1 MIYNHYSTQQKAHP
15 VLSTTGHMSSP
26 CFLAFFLVLFL
37 CLSFSSNVFC
47 ANEKAVNTKDGIQR
61 DIEKNRIQI
70 RRLQKGIREKQDQTE
85 ETAKIE
91 NTILQE
97 LENIDIRLQK
107 QQQKVTELEDQVL
120 EQQILINVK
129 QTEINSLQKD
139 REQVLSH
146 LKKRI
151 GAYYKMGKIGFLNVT
166 FSTKSLPELLKFHD
180 AYQTLIAYDQDV
192 VVLYRH
198 KIDELERARNAYSLE
213 KELLQGFITTVKNE
227 SRETDLIRAE
237 KEQLL
242 SHVRTQKHLHEQAM
256 QEMERASEDLSATL
270 ISLKNKEQ
278 NLEKTFASSKGR
290 LPVPLTGQVITYFN
304 QEKANKLGV
313 LRKSTGIAIKAPDG
327 TKVEAVAD
335 GTVIFSGYLR
345 GYGNTVIIHHGFQ
358 YYSVTSRLEK
368 LQTREGDS
376 IKRGKT
382 IGYLSDTA
390 TLIDDGLYFEI
401 RHGKQSQDPLQWL
414 DASNLQL
421 TGRQPANK
429 QG

>member
-1 MIYNHYSTQQKAHP
+1 MNHIQQTIQQTASSCRAAREQMGVHHI
-15 VLSTTGHMSSP
+15 LSA
-26 CFLAFFLVLFL
+26 CLVLFL
-37 CLSFSSNVFC
+37 CLVFSTNVFC
-47 ANEKAVNTKDGIQR
+47 ANEKNVITKDGIQR

-70 RRLQKGIREKQDQTE
+70 RRLQKGIREQQDQTE
-85 ETAKIE
+85 ETVKIE
-91 NTILQE
+91 KNILQE
-97 LENIDIRLQK
+97 LENIDVRLQK
-107 QQQKVTELEDQVL
+107 QQQKVSELENQVL

-129 QTEINSLQKD
+129 QTEISSLQKD
-139 REQVLSH
+139 RERVLSH

-151 GAYYKMGKIGFLNVT
+151 SAYYKMGKVGFLNVT

-192 VVLYRH
+192 IVLYRN
-198 KIDELERARNAYSLE
+198 KIDELERARNAYTLE
-213 KELLQGFITTVKNE
+213 KELLQGFITTTRNE
-227 SRETDLIRAE
+227 NRETDLIRAE

-242 SHVRTQKHLHEQAM
+242 SHVRTQKHLHKQAI
-256 QEMERASEDLSATL
+256 QEMEQASEDLSATL
-270 ISLKNKEQ
+270 ISLKHKEQ
-278 NLEKTFASSKGR
+278 NLEKTFASRKGK
-290 LPVPLTGQVITYFN
+290 LPSPLAGKVITYFN
-304 QEKANKLGV
+304 QEKANKLGI

-327 TKVEAVAD
+327 TKVKAVAD
-335 GTVIFSGYLR
+335 GSVIFSGYLR

-368 LQTREGDS
+368 IQSREGDS
-376 IKRGKT
+376 VKKGDG

-421 TGRQPANK
+421 TERQPAK
-429 QG
+429 